1 MTGRA
6 AYGGAGAAP
15 AADRQ
20 RGVALIMALVVTFV
34 AVGVAGFLAVRQHTA
49 IERTAA
55 LVNQAQ
61 VQQYLGGVEAWV
73 GMNLERQIKRTGWI
87 GLNQAWAQPLA
98 PTAIGEGDS
107 GRLTGRVEDLQGR
120 FNINNLVH
128 GGKVD
133 ALAQT
138 RFARLLQALDLPPDI
153 AQAVI
158 DWMGVHAGGA
168 RGTAGDTQEAYYLG
182 RTPPYVAANGPFAS
196 VTTLRLVRGVTPA
209 VYAKLAPY
217 VTALP
222 AVTAINVN
230 TASATVLRAV
240 GLDEAE
246 AAGVVAERARSA
258 YTNIEA
264 FMSSSSLAKAHIE
277 PDRLAVSSR
286 YFAVYSRLGLGAGTG
301 RPYLSILSIDAGG
314 HAHVLRR
321 ATVFARRVPGPPVTP
336 AKGES

>member
-1 MTGRA
+1 MR
-6 AYGGAGAAP
+6 GAAH
-15 AADRQ
+15 Q

-61 VQQYLGGVEAWV
+61 VQQYLDGVEAWV
-73 GMNLERQIKRTGWI
+73 GMNLERQIKRSDRI
-87 GLNQAWAQPLA
+87 GLNQAWAQPLP
-98 PTAIGEGDS
+98 PTAIGEGDA
-107 GRLTGRVEDLQGR
+107 GHLTGRVEDLQGR
-120 FNINNLVH
+120 FNLNNLVH

-133 ALAQT
+133 ALAQA
-138 RFARLLQALDLPPDI
+138 RFARLLQALELAPDI

-182 RTPPYVAANGPFAS
+182 RTPPYVAANGPFTS

-230 TASATVLRAV
+230 TASPMVLRAV
-240 GLDEAE
+240 GLDAAE
-246 AAGVVAERARSA
+246 AAAVEAERSRSA
-258 YTNIEA
+258 YTNVEA
-264 FMSSSSLAKAHIE
+264 FMSSSALGKAHIE
-277 PDRLAVSSR
+277 PDRLTVSSR
-286 YFAVYSRLGLGAGTG
+286 YFAVYSRLGIGTGTG
-301 RPYLSILSIDAGG
+301 RSYLSILTIDAGG
-314 HAHVLRR
+314 HARVLRR
-321 ATVFARRVPGPPVTP
+321 AAAFARRAPSPSVPV